1 MTHERVTEMVT
12 AVEKAVVRGPPRCYH
27 PAMRKEDEERIA
39 ARLAKVMAMMCV
51 RNTKLENLH
60 AGLVPVTKTGDYSD
74 VVVLDAEGR
83 KIPWPEV
90 SHIDDDQMRE
100 LMKDIVNRLYTF
112 HMRIDDP
119 EFHAWIDR
127 WAAVAAKWD
136 EPELNGTLVQTM
148 LPPES
153 QT

>member
-1 MTHERVTEMVT
+1 
-12 AVEKAVVRGPPRCYH
+12 
-27 PAMRKEDEERIA
+27 MRKEDEERIA

-51 RNTKLENLH
+51 RNTKLEDIH

-74 VVVLDAEGR
+74 VVVVDAEGR

-100 LMKDIVNRLYTF
+100 LMKEIVNRLYTF

-119 EFHAWIDR
+119 EFQVWIDR
-127 WAAVAAKWD
+127 WAAVAGKWD
-136 EPELNGTLVQTM
+136 DPEMKQSIAEP
-148 LPPES
+148 
-153 QT
+153 